1 MAQKVLV
8 QLVDDL
14 DGSEADQSVT
24 FGLDGVSFEIDLTDA
39 HAEELRASI
48 DKFVQSGRR
57 LGGRSTTV
65 RRPSASRSSG
75 KAVAAPAPAQPGS
88 RNLPASQETIRAWAR
103 SNGFTVGPRG
113 RIAQAIVDA
122 FKEANPS

>member
-14 DGSEADQSVT
+14 DGSEATQSVT

-57 LGGRSTTV
+57 VGRSSTTV
-65 RRPSASRSSG
+65 RRPTQKGASG
-75 KAVAAPAPAQPGS
+75 KAVAPAPGGALG
-88 RNLPASQETIRAWAR
+88 LPAGQETIRAWAR

-113 RIAQAIVDA
+113 RIAQKIVDA